1 MNAPAS
7 ITSLNVRLA
16 DLAEARERERIDAFV
31 RHHPRGSLFHRPHWI
46 EGVERGCRQRGF
58 YLVAERGG
66 ELVGGLPLTEIR
78 SRLFGNA
85 LVAPGFATSGGI
97 LAADAEAG
105 DRLAAAGWALGGR
118 LGCPSL
124 ELRGGTLPAGW
135 REQTGLYANFE
146 RRLPAVEGDL
156 LATIPKRQRAE
167 VRRALEDGLTVS
179 VGRDARH
186 RAAHRKVYAESVRN
200 LGTPVFPHSLFEAM
214 LDRFGEESDIVIAWK
229 GERPMATML
238 TFYFK
243 QCVMPYWGGG
253 TAEARRWH
261 ANDLVWYETLRLG
274 IARDCHS
281 ADFGRSKIGTGPW
294 QRKRIWGFNEKPLV
308 YGVRTENGEAGRHV
322 NPLDP
327 RYRFRVALWQRA
339 PLWLANRVGPLIAR
353 GLG

>member
-1 MNAPAS
+1 MNAPVS
-7 ITSLNVRLA
+7 IRSLGVRLA
-16 DLAEARERERIDAFV
+16 DLAQARERERIDAFV
-31 RHHPRGSLFHRPHWI
+31 RDHPHGSLFHRPHWI

-66 ELVGGLPLTEIR
+66 ELVGGMPLTEIR

-85 LVAPGFATSGGI
+85 LVSVGFATGGGI
-97 LAADAEAG
+97 LADDREVG
-105 DRLAAAGWALGGR
+105 DRLAAAGWDLAGQ

-135 REQTGLYANFE
+135 SEQTGLYANFE
-146 RRLPAVEGDL
+146 RSLPTEESGL

-179 VGRDARH
+179 VGRDTRH
-186 RAAHRKVYAESVRN
+186 RAAHRRVYAESVRN
-200 LGTPVFPHSLFEAM
+200 LGTPVFPHTLFESM
-214 LDRFGEESDIVIAWK
+214 LDRFGKESDIVIAWK

-238 TFYFK
+238 IFSFK
-243 QCVMPYWGGG
+243 QSIMPYWGGG

-274 IARDCHS
+274 IVRGCLS

-294 QRKRIWGFNEKPLV
+294 QRKRIWGFEERPLV
-308 YGVRTENGEAGRHV
+308 YGVRNENGKATRHV

-327 RYRFRVALWQRA
+327 RYRFQVALWQRV